1 METVH
6 VSGAIPPGKERGM
19 TPEEAMRKKAENRP
33 TVDRENRIIR
43 KCDHVKSIGAIAVY
57 VDTGCRKANM
67 IKGMLVSSRR
77 RCLECQEK
85 K

>member
-1 METVH
+1 M
-6 VSGAIPPGKERGM
+6 RRN
-19 TPEEAMRKKAENRP
+19 EESTM

-43 KCDHVKSIGAIAVY
+43 KCCNVKSIGAMAVY

-67 IKGMLVSSRR
+67 IKGTLVSSRR

>member
-1 METVH
+1 MKKTA
-6 VSGAIPPGKERGM
+6 GN
-19 TPEEAMRKKAENRP
+19 RK
-33 TVDRENRIIR
+33 TVDQENRIIR
-43 KCDHVKSIGAIAVY
+43 QCDHVKSIGAIAVY

-67 IKGMLVSSRR
+67 IKGILVSSRR

>member
-1 METVH
+1 
-6 VSGAIPPGKERGM
+6 
-19 TPEEAMRKKAENRP
+19 MRKTAENRP
-33 TVDRENRIIR
+33 TVYQENRIIR
-43 KCDHVKSIGAIAVY
+43 QCNHVKSIGAMAVY
-57 VDTGCRKANM
+57 VDTGCRSANM

>member
-1 METVH
+1 MRN
-6 VSGAIPPGKERGM
+6 S
-19 TPEEAMRKKAENRP
+19 EENNL
-33 TVDRENRIIR
+33 TVDQENRIIR
-43 KCDHVKSIGAIAVY
+43 QCCNVKSVGAMAVY

-77 RCLECQEK
+77 RCLECHEK

>member
-1 METVH
+1 M
-6 VSGAIPPGKERGM
+6 
-19 TPEEAMRKKAENRP
+19 KKTEGNNL
-33 TVDRENRIIR
+33 TVDQENKIIR
-43 KCDHVKSIGAIAVY
+43 QCDHVKSIGAMAVY

-67 IKGMLVSSRR
+67 IKGTMVSSRR